1 MKSLLWCYWYLHLT
15 QVRLLPCD
23 WLILLSWLHISC
35 WFSKNTHL
43 SGPLCHWQFLS
54 DPSPIISLHCHSVS
68 KSWFWILL
76 ILLALFELFPWI
88 CQNWY
93 MDFSKLSQGFVKIDT
108 YGFISLSCY
117 TDLSKLFYIFFALC
131 KTKPSRSLTKISKL
145 ESFKASALN

>member
-1 MKSLLWCYWYLHLT
+1 MKSLLCCYWYLHLT

-35 WFSKNTHL
+35 WFSKSTHL

-108 YGFISLSCY
+108 WISLGCY

-145 ESFKASALN
+145 ESFEASALN